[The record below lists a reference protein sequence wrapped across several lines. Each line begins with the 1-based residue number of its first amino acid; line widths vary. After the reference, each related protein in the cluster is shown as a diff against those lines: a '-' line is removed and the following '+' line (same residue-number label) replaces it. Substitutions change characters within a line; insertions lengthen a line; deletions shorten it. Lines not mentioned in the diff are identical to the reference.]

1 MNTMTYEEAYDLYR
15 KMWEKKLAK
24 GNRSDPSAP
33 SSSEPAI
40 KAGSAA
46 LISLLIFGKI
56 TLIMMIFQKM
66 KGDKEDGIPFL
77 QL

>member
-1 MNTMTYEEAYDLYR
+1 MMNTMTYEEAYDLYR

-24 GNRSDPSAP
+24 GNMPDPSAP

-46 LISLLIFGKI
+46 
-56 TLIMMIFQKM
+56 
-66 KGDKEDGIPFL
+66 
-77 QL
+77 